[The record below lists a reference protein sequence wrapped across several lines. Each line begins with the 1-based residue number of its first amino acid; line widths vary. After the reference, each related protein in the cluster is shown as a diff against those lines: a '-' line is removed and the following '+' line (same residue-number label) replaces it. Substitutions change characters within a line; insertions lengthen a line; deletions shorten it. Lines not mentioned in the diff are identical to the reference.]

1 MLSAKVLSSFALGS
15 VIVICSCV
23 NKAFVRLANKALL
36 WLFGILNRLC
46 ASPCLIMDSFL
57 FSVPRSPERI
67 KTIPHHLHECEKPLK
82 KPFAAAAQ
90 SSLPAKKR
98 AKSPILS
105 KILSAYTLLF
115 LICKVF
121 SSVRFRRARLPKK
134 LHRPKPFKA
143 NIPSKRTFLHPPL
156 KRTSLQ
162 TNAPLKASPV
172 FQGFFEHG
180 RI

>member
-121 SSVRFRRARLPKK
+121 SSVRFRRARSPKK

-143 NIPSKRTFLHPPL
+143 NVPSKRTFLPPPFKANIPSN
-156 KRTSLQ
+156 KRPFKSVPCFPRL
-162 TNAPLKASPV
+162 
-172 FQGFFEHG
+172 F
-180 RI
+180 